1 MFFKMRH
8 NKKRNSALLYEFLIR
23 HISRCLIGD
32 EKETANKA
40 VSLSKKYFSK
50 NKALHEEL
58 SLFNAILGTSV
69 KSRQSAQKILN
80 EVSRSAAKMNARKL
94 DVEKSKL
101 IKEINHTFGDA
112 VYGYKI
118 PNYTVY
124 ASIQTLFS
132 DARNKRKINP
142 VERIKLED
150 TIVEHLIREK
160 ANQVVDKLKT
170 NPDYNNAV
178 YKFVIE
184 RFHKKYSDKLS
195 ENQKKL
201 LTKYAVYMI
210 SENKGVMKS
219 AVEKEINEVKQKLK
233 HIRDKSLLDDSKMMA
248 QITECY
254 KKIVTTDFSVINDKN
269 ILEVLK
275 YMKLVE
281 EIDSD

>member
-1 MFFKMRH
+1 MRH

-23 HISRCLIGD
+23 HISKCLIND
-32 EKETANKA
+32 MKEDASKA
-40 VSLSKKYFSK
+40 VSLSKRFFSK
-50 NKALHEEL
+50 KKALHEEL
-58 SLFNAILGTSV
+58 NLFNALLGTTV
-69 KSRQSAQKILN
+69 KSRQSAQKILS
-80 EVSRSAAKMNARKL
+80 EVSRNASKMNARKL
-94 DVEKSKL
+94 DVEKSRL

-118 PNYTVY
+118 PDYTVY

-132 DARNKRKINP
+132 DARNKKKINI
-142 VERIKLED
+142 VEKIKLED
-150 TIVEHLIREK
+150 TIVEHLVKEQTDK
-160 ANQVVDKLKT
+160 VVDRLKS

-195 ENQKKL
+195 ESQKKL

-210 SENKGVMKS
+210 SENKGVIRS
-219 AVEKEINEVKQKLK
+219 AVDKEINEVKHKLK
-233 HIRDKSLLDDSKMMA
+233 HIRDKSLLDDSEIMA
-248 QITECY
+248 KITECY
-254 KKIVTTDFSVINDKN
+254 KKIVVTDFSEITEQN

-281 EIDSD
+281 EVDSD